1 MATVDNSLNKPIN
14 TTDLTPTSGVTTGQQ
29 MNRLSALA
37 LSVALAAPSAV
48 MAQPVDPGFSK
59 GPGSH
64 PVASVLLFPI
74 YLGARLQA
82 ALQPEKDSCWNKG
95 SVNVAGC
102 NVADRYDNYLD

>member
-1 MATVDNSLNKPIN
+1 
-14 TTDLTPTSGVTTGQQ
+14 

-48 MAQPVDPGFSK
+48 MAQPQPVDPSFSK

-64 PVASVLLFPI
+64 PVAAVVLFPL

-102 NVADRYDNYLD
+102 NVADRYDTFLD

>member
-1 MATVDNSLNKPIN
+1 
-14 TTDLTPTSGVTTGQQ
+14 

-37 LSVALAAPSAV
+37 LSVALAVPSAV
-48 MAQPVDPGFSK
+48 MAQPVDESFSK
-59 GPGSH
+59 GPGAH
-64 PVASVLLFPI
+64 PIAAAVLFPV

-82 ALQPEKDSCWNKG
+82 ALQPDRDSCWNAG